1 MINVYLAGNLQ
12 NIFFNHIMLVIRLQN
27 LDNRSQDI
35 YYSRKTE
42 CVPPEK
48 LSNKRK
54 ISKHCRL
61 VIVSFGNIMTLSLE
75 DIKII

>member
-42 CVPPEK
+42 YVPPEK